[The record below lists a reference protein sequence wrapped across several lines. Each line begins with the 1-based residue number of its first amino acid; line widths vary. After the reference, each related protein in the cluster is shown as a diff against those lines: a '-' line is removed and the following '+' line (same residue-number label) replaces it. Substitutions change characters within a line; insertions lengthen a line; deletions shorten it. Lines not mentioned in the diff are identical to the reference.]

1 MWEIIRGG
9 NVNINEI
16 FVININI
23 HTLENS
29 RNKYVRKK
37 LFFVRKKF
45 NIHRKHNESI
55 ITFLNA

>member
-9 NVNINEI
+9 NVI

-23 HTLENS
+23 HTHENS
-29 RNKYVRKK
+29 RNKHMRKK

-45 NIHRKHNESI
+45 NIHKKHIESI
-55 ITFLNA
+55 IKFLKCLS